1 MGKRFFLMFV
11 MVIIAIAVLG
21 GYKAYK
27 IMGVMALAKSG
38 AFSPP
43 PAAVSSVV
51 LKRESWPQT
60 LKAVGSVEAVNGVTV
75 AADLPGVV
83 AKIEFESGKPAKA
96 GDVLVRLMTDAEQ
109 AQLLAADAKR
119 DMDVLSLNRQRDL
132 LKSKT
137 NSQSDYD
144 TADATFRQSEAKV
157 QEMKAMVGR
166 KTIRAPFDGMLGI
179 RKVNLGQYLNSGD
192 LIVALQSLD
201 PIRVNFS
208 LPQQDFTAVTVGGDV
223 RVRTDA
229 TGGAEFIGK
238 INAVNSLI
246 DQNTRNF
253 LVQAT
258 LPNPDGKLRPGMFA
272 NVEVLLPANDAVL
285 PVPASAILY
294 APYGNSVFVIT
305 EVKDPIHPEKKVKGV
320 EQHFVKLGAT
330 RGDLIAILSGVEPG
344 SEIVSSGVFKLQ
356 NGAPVRINNSVQPGA
371 DPAPKPEES

>member
-1 MGKRFFLMFV
+1 MGKRFFLMIL
-11 MVIIAIAVLG
+11 MVIVAIAALG

-27 IMGVMALAKSG
+27 IMGMMALAKSG
-38 AFSPP
+38 AFNPP
-43 PAAVSSVV
+43 PASVTSVV
-51 LKRESWPQT
+51 LKTETWPQT

-83 AKIEFESGKPAKA
+83 EKIEFESGTPVKA
-96 GDVLVRLMTDAEQ
+96 GQVLVRLVTEAEN
-109 AQLLAADAKR
+109 AQLLASEAKR

-132 LKSKT
+132 LKSKAS
-137 NSQSDYD
+137 SQSDYD
-144 TADATFRQSEAKV
+144 TADATYRQSEARV
-157 QEMKAMVGR
+157 QEMRAMIGR

-192 LIVALQSLD
+192 QIVAIQSLD

-208 LPQQDFTAVTVGGDV
+208 LPQQDFTSVKVGGEV

-229 TGGAEFIGK
+229 TGGAEFSGK
-238 INAVNSLI
+238 VNAVNSLI

-258 LPNPDGKLRPGMFA
+258 LPNTEGKLRPGMFA
-272 NVEVLLPANDAVL
+272 NVEVLLPASDSVL
-285 PVPASAILY
+285 PVPATAILY

-320 EQHFVKLGAT
+320 EQHFVKVGAT

-356 NGAPVRINNSVQPGA
+356 NGAPVRVNNSVQPDA
-371 DPAPKPEES
+371 NPAPKPENS